1 MLHTDTLRINRYQ
14 EYAAEI
20 NRSLE
25 LIPWG
30 TVHEVACL
38 LHYARVNMQQVFV
51 MGNGGSAATASH
63 MACDLSKNTVIA
75 DQPRYRVMALTD
87 NMSLFSAYSNDCG
100 YENVFAEQL
109 ANFVREDD
117 IVIAISASG
126 NSPNVLN
133 AVELAKQHRA
143 ITIGWSGYHGGRLS
157 QIVDLPVVVP
167 NHCIEQIEDLHMIL
181 AHMITVS
188 VREAMQKKV
197 TEKKDAY
204 ATT

>member
-1 MLHTDTLRINRYQ
+1 MLHKDTLRINCYQ

-20 NRSLE
+20 SQTFGLM
-25 LIPWG
+25 PWSA
-30 TVHEVACL
+30 VHEVACL
-38 LHYARVNMQQVFV
+38 LHYARVNMQHIFI

-63 MACDLSKNTVIA
+63 MACDLSKNTIVA
-75 DQPRYRVMALTD
+75 DQPRFRVMALTD
-87 NMSLFSAYSNDCG
+87 NVPLISAYSNDNG
-100 YENVFAEQL
+100 YENVFSEQL
-109 ANFVREDD
+109 ANFMKEDD

-133 AVELAKQHRA
+133 AVKLAKKYKA
-143 ITIGWSGYHGGRLS
+143 ITIGWSGYHGGQLA
-157 QIVDLPVVVP
+157 QVVDLPVIVP

-188 VREAMQKKV
+188 VRDAMQKKA
-197 TEKKDAY
+197 TEEKGAF